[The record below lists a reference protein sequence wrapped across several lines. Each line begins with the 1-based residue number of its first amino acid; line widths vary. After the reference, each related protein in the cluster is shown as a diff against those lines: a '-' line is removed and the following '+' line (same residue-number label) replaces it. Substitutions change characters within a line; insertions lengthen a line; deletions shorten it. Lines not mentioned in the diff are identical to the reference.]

1 MLMAS
6 GAKGLLLEVIG
17 LSAMRRLLVF
27 TSAMV
32 FFDVTFFAAI
42 APLLPDYVSEF
53 GLSKAQAGILSA
65 SYAAGTLLA
74 SLPAGLFAA
83 WQGPRR
89 TVVSGLLLLGVASV
103 AFGFAKDI
111 VLLDLARFAQGA
123 AGALIWSG
131 ALTWLIATAPPERR
145 GSVIGTALG
154 TAVAGALFGPA
165 LGALAAEVGT
175 ELVFSAVFV
184 ASVAMA
190 VAATRLPEVAPP
202 GRQPLRDVAATIGSR
217 PILTATAFVA
227 VPSVMFG
234 AIEVLVPLR
243 IDELGGGHALIA
255 GGFIVGAAFE
265 AVLAPLSGRYS
276 DRAGRRGPFVAGL
289 AVCATAMAIVA
300 VGQTLGLVMTAL
312 MATSLGA
319 GICFAPALTMLSEA
333 AEASNLHQGF
343 ASGLSNMAWAAGQ
356 VVGGIGGGAVASA
369 TGNALPSFVIAALL
383 LVTASY
389 AFRMLT
395 SAVARPAEV

>member
-1 MLMAS
+1 M
-6 GAKGLLLEVIG
+6 K
-17 LSAMRRLLVF
+17 RLLVL

-32 FFDVTFFAAI
+32 FFDVAFFAAI
-42 APLLPDYVSEF
+42 APLLPDYVAEF
-53 GLSKAQAGILSA
+53 ELSKAEAGILTG
-65 SYAAGTLLA
+65 SYAAGTLIA

-89 TVVSGLLLLGVASV
+89 TVIVGLLMLGVASV
-103 AFGFAKDI
+103 AFGFANDI
-111 VLLDLARFAQGA
+111 LLLDVARFTQGA

-131 ALTWLIATAPPERR
+131 ALTWLISTAPPERR

-175 ELVFSAVFV
+175 EPVFSAVLV
-184 ASVAMA
+184 VSAVMA
-190 VAATRLPEVAPP
+190 AAAARLPEVAPP
-202 GRQPLRDVAATIGSR
+202 ERQALREVAAAIGSR
-217 PILTATAFVA
+217 PILIATAFVA

-255 GGFIVGAAFE
+255 GGFIVGAGVE
-265 AVLAPLSGRYS
+265 ACLAPLSGRYS
-276 DRAGRRGPFVAGL
+276 DRVGRRAPFVTGL
-289 AVCATAMAIVA
+289 TVCAMAMAIVA

-319 GICFAPALTMLSEA
+319 GICFAPALTALSEA
-333 AEASNLHQGF
+333 AESSHLHQGF

-356 VVGGIGGGAVASA
+356 VIGGIGGGAVASA
-369 TGNALPSFVIAALL
+369 VGNALPSFTIALLL
-383 LVTASY
+383 LVTAAY
-389 AFRMLT
+389 AFRTLAPT
-395 SAVARPAEV
+395 VARPAEI